1 MQAIIISIGDELI
14 GGSTVDTNSA
24 HLSRRL
30 AEHGIAAIRHVTVA
44 DDAEAIAAAI
54 AEAAAAAGIVIVTGG
69 LGPTKDDLTR
79 QGLATAMNAKLRED
93 PACLE
98 RISAFF
104 ASRGREMKPSNRTQA
119 LVPVGAEAIDND
131 CGTAPGLF
139 ARLGSAQV
147 FALPGPPH
155 EMADMF
161 DKKVA
166 PRLPAAGAIVRR
178 SVHTFGAGES
188 DVGEMIADLM
198 GPGSSPQVGTTAS
211 AGVISVRIAAAGRT
225 GDDAQAAAETTAA
238 EVRRRLGDLVFGQ
251 DDETLAAVVG
261 KALKAAGATL
271 AVAESCTGGMIGEM
285 ITAVPGASEYFL
297 GGVVSYANQA
307 KAELLGVAADVIA
320 AGGAVSEA
328 VAAAMAEGAAE
339 RFGADWAVGVTGI
352 AGPTGGTA
360 EKPVGLVY
368 VAIAGPGGTKVHRHV
383 FPGDRD
389 VIRRRAA
396 LAALNYLRLALAK
409 SEPPNTPTA
418 GRQ

>member
-1 MQAIIISIGDELI
+1 MRAIIISIGDELT
-14 GGSTVDTNSA
+14 GGAVVDTNSA

-54 AEAAAAAGIVIVTGG
+54 AAAAGAAEIVIVTGG

-79 QGLATAMNAKLRED
+79 QGLATAMNAELRED
-93 PACLE
+93 PRCLE

-104 ASRGREMKPSNRTQA
+104 ASRRRQMKPSNRTQA
-119 LVPVGAEAIDND
+119 LVPVGAEPIDND

-139 ARLGSAQV
+139 ARLGSARV

-155 EMADMF
+155 EMAEMF
-161 DKKVA
+161 EKKVA

-178 SVHTFGAGES
+178 AVHTFGAGES

-198 GPGSSPQVGTTAS
+198 DRGGSPQVGTTAS
-211 AGVISVRIAAAGRT
+211 AGAISVRIAAAGRT
-225 GDDAQAAAETTAA
+225 VDDAEATAERTAA
-238 EVRRRLGDLVFGQ
+238 EVRRRLGELVFGQ

-261 KALKAAGATL
+261 KALHAAGATL
-271 AVAESCTGGMIGEM
+271 AVAESCTGGMIGET
-285 ITAVPGASEYFL
+285 ITSVPGASEYFL
-297 GGVVSYANQA
+297 GGVVSYANEA
-307 KAELLGVAADVIA
+307 KAELLGIGADVIA
-320 AGGAVSEA
+320 ANGAVSEA
-328 VAAAMAEGAAE
+328 VAAAMAEGAAG
-339 RFGADWAVGVTGI
+339 RFGADWGVGVTGI

-368 VAIAGPGGTKVHRHV
+368 VAIAGPSGTKVHRHV

-396 LAALNYLRLALAK
+396 LAAINHLRLAL
-409 SEPPNTPTA
+409 PPRRDPA
-418 GRQ
+418 RLPA